1 VVSWDCTTVSPV
13 MLPARLREAGYVP
26 GANRVSMHG
35 EHDWDSS
42 CRLLSG
48 LRFGRTDRKYD
59 IDFQADDLTCELAKS
74 GLRESCMLRRRLC
87 HIYPVISL
95 RGQGHVRFHRDELL
109 RTPDAIV
116 CQQNV

>member
-1 VVSWDCTTVSPV
+1 

-59 IDFQADDLTCELAKS
+59 IDFQADDLTCELAKNV
-74 GLRESCMLRRRLC
+74 RT
-87 HIYPVISL
+87 IA
-95 RGQGHVRFHRDELL
+95 RGGGRADCASHACLGGAFATSIRS
-109 RTPDAIV
+109 
-116 CQQNV
+116 